1 MAIFGLGVTFVC
13 FALYSMATYLAV
25 AHGNLLMV
33 NYHDQNDDP
42 ATGSMIIDIPI
53 MQILLFTALLCSSD
67 VVAAVSIVNYEAQPK
82 LYSCIF
88 GEGVFNDIVSI
99 ILFDTVNSLQS
110 TAFTGSTPFVIV
122 GQFLLLGVISISGG
136 LFFGIGVCLLF
147 KYVRFLTISP
157 VIETFLIFM
166 FCMSAYF
173 ATGLIKINGLEMS
186 GIIALLTC
194 GIVCAHY
201 AYYNLSTQGRVS
213 TTLAFSFIGE
223 TAESAVYAY
232 VGLSL
237 YSTIPT
243 WWSWSFVFLQFAIII
258 VGRVIGV
265 LSTFYT
271 CRCCFKKKTIN
282 FRELLFI
289 TYAGMIRGAIAF
301 ALVLKIQ
308 YAITAADQTLHPE
321 YYNYENYQLVVS
333 TTLMLVMLTTL
344 VFGTFMD
351 PV

>member
-1 MAIFGLGVTFVC
+1 MI
-13 FALYSMATYLAV
+13 
-25 AHGNLLMV
+25 
-33 NYHDQNDDP
+33 NYHEQNNDSEEGGP
-42 ATGSMIIDIPI
+42 KPIDIPI

-99 ILFDTVNSLQS
+99 ILFDTVLSLQQ
-110 TAFTGSTPFVIV
+110 TEFKTSTPFLIIA
-122 GQFLLLGVISISGG
+122 QFLLLGIVSIGCG
-136 LFFGIGVCLLF
+136 LIAGLLICLLF
-147 KYVRFLTISP
+147 KHARFLTINP
-157 VIETFLIFM
+157 IIETFIIFSI
-166 FCMSAYF
+166 CITAYF
-173 ATGLIKINGLEMS
+173 VTGLISINGLEMS

-194 GIVCAHY
+194 GIISAHY
-201 AYYNLSTQGRVS
+201 AYYNLSTQGRQT

-223 TAESAVYAY
+223 TAESAVYSY

-243 WWSWSFVFLQFAIII
+243 WWSWSFVFLQFAIILC
-258 VGRVIGV
+258 GRVVGV

-271 CRCCFKKKTIN
+271 FRLCCKKQTIN

-301 ALVLKIQ
+301 ALVLKITYWTDDKERVACGDCYTQ
-308 YAITAADQTLHPE
+308 
-321 YYNYENYQLVVS
+321 ENY
-333 TTLMLVMLTTL
+333 
-344 VFGTFMD
+344 
-351 PV
+351 